1 MERKDFI
8 YFSLESILQ
17 VLKKYDLELKI
28 AEKENDTEKTKL
40 LKEEIIPKYDRL
52 YFGFKHTDF
61 KEKTNEEVQSIE
73 KTINDILEKNN
84 ISKTYIKKCIEKR
97 EALKE
102 NSGAEVTKNLFL
114 YTIKELEKKKG
125 ILHDK
130 LKPLLEKEK
139 QLEAD
144 LKECI
149 QYDEEMRMMDTP
161 FVLKKLGLEE
171 SEFNK
176 IMNENPKSFL
186 DYPNNYKIIV
196 RIKKFTNVLRLKGLY
211 SK

>member
-28 AEKENDTEKTKL
+28 AEKENDTEKIKL

-61 KEKTNEEVQSIE
+61 KEKTNEEVQGIE

-149 QYDEEMRMMDTP
+149 QYDEEMRISGEIVDLREEKRELNENFDHIDFLINQINYDLDCGWKYEIFGTISKEE
-161 FVLKKLGLEE
+161 LKK
-171 SEFNK
+171 N
-176 IMNENPKSFL
+176 I
-186 DYPNNYKIIV
+186 
-196 RIKKFTNVLRLKGLY
+196 
-211 SK
+211 